1 MIKKLLTALYA
12 DENML
17 YFDEDSGNIVFSC
30 NEMDILNINLNNI
43 NLDNNSDEN
52 DPGTIIHVSLLACR
66 PKFEK
71 HKALKKELDEE
82 LMLAAWYPNRW

>member
-30 NEMDILNINLNNI
+30 NEMDILNINLNNT

-52 DPGTIIHVSLLACR
+52 DPGTIIHVSLLACH

-71 HKALKKELDEE
+71 RKALKKELDEE
-82 LMLAAWYPNRW
+82 LMLAAWHPNRW